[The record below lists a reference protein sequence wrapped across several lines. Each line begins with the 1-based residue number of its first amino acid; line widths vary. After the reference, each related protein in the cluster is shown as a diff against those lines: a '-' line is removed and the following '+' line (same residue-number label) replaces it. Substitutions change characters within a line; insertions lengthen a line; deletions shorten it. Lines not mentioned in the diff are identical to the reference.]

1 MSFGLT
7 KDQIFAAR
15 PDLNV
20 WVEASA
26 GTGKTHVLTA
36 RVLRMMVR
44 GTPPGHIL
52 GLTYT
57 KAAAAEM
64 AARVYK
70 ILGQWAMIRETEL
83 AAEIFKSTG
92 EKASDQALQRA
103 RTLFATVLDIPGGL
117 KIQTIHSF
125 CQSLLKRFPLEAGLP
140 PHFAVMEE
148 RTSGEYLKQAMD
160 EVMLAAT
167 EGGDASLKEAFD
179 HIATREAEGGFE
191 GLVGSFLGKR
201 RKVLKLLQIYSGI
214 EGLISATYRA
224 LGADPRKQG
233 DDLLQIALDDQSFD
247 KKGLGNLSKIALAGA
262 GDEQKFGETLTRF
275 LAAKENRVDL
285 FPNYRDVFLTQKGTP
300 RKTILKKATLDAHPL
315 LEDII
320 GAEKARLFELQQT
333 LNLQEVARDTA
344 ALIRLGSA
352 ILARY
357 QKAKEA
363 HGLLDYDDLILKTSS
378 LLEREGIT
386 PWILYKL
393 DGGIDHIL
401 VDEAQDTNQIQ
412 WQLVEALSDEFFSG
426 LGSREGLLR
435 TVFAVGDPK
444 QSIYRFQGAEPKAFE
459 EAKVRLAKKARD
471 AGLALED
478 CVLNTS
484 YRSTGAVLKAV
495 DAVFLHPGTR
505 NGIVR
510 GDQAVTHLAHR
521 LGQHGLIEVWP
532 PERPEAKDT
541 PKPGWRL
548 PNEQKFVHTPAAR
561 LAEKIAG
568 HIEQMITSKEHLK
581 SRGRAVRYGD
591 FLVLV
596 KTRDDFMDHLI
607 RELKGRNIPVAGSDR
622 MVLAD
627 QLAIQDLVALA
638 GFTLLPGDDYNLA
651 CVLKGPLLNFDDDD
665 LLTLAPGRTGS
676 LWRALED
683 QAKTSPKYRPAV
695 TFLKTLLAMLGGET
709 PFDFFSRVLGPLE
722 GRKRLVRRL
731 GFEVNDPLD
740 EFLSLALEFEQNHT
754 PSLQGFLK
762 WFGAGKTQIKRDMER
777 GKNEVRIMTIHGAKG
792 LEAPV
797 VYLPDTYKVARKR
810 RTDLLEIP
818 PRFQVQGGGE
828 NLLVWARAK
837 EMHAGPC
844 KIARDVF
851 LDEERAEHNRLLYV
865 ALTRAEDRLYI
876 CGWTGKSTPKDP
888 TWYGCIREALED
900 LEGVE
905 KIDTRGELALLRLE
919 SPQTARPKP
928 DDKKMP
934 GRAEAISLP
943 AWASSAAK
951 KEAGMG
957 TLVRPSRQHEQEIAF
972 SLAHNGEAERA
983 RARGNIIHKLL
994 EVLPG
999 LPAEKRE
1006 GSARAY
1012 LAQKDKA
1019 LTRKQQD
1026 DIWNKVKGVLEHP
1039 QYSFIFG
1046 PGSRGEVAL
1055 AGIVEGN
1062 FVSAQIDRLVVE
1074 KDRITLVDYKS
1085 DRRVPETVAAA
1096 PREYIQQVGLYRELL
1111 KDLYP
1116 GREIRAALLWT
1127 EDCTWMIVP
1136 GQIIKK

>member
-70 ILGQWAMIRETEL
+70 ILGQWAMIREAEL

-179 HIATREAEGGFE
+179 HIATREAESGFE

-224 LGADPRKQG
+224 LGVDKNMTHEGLIEAAVRDPGFDEKGLERLFKIILEG
-233 DDLLQIALDDQSFD
+233 SAKEKTNAKYMAPFFAD
-247 KKGLGNLSKIALAGA
+247 KKNRRAHFETYCKAFFKQ
-262 GDEQKFGETLTRF
+262 DGE
-275 LAAKENRVDL
+275 V
-285 FPNYRDVFLTQKGTP
+285 
-300 RKTILKKATLDAHPL
+300 RKPFFVNATLDEHPDLPEIFLAEQKRLAGVRERLFL
-315 LEDII
+315 LE
-320 GAEKARLFELQQT
+320 AAQ
-333 LNLQEVARDTA
+333 DTS
-344 ALIRLGSA
+344 ALIRLGST

-426 LGSREGLLR
+426 LGGREGLLR
-435 TVFAVGDPK
+435 TVFAVGDLK

-532 PERPEAKDT
+532 PERPGVKDT

-568 HIEQMITSKEHLK
+568 HIEQMIKGKEHLK

-596 KTRDDFMDHLI
+596 ETRDDFMDHLI
-607 RELKGRNIPVAGSDR
+607 RELKGRKIPVAGSDR

-627 QLAIQDLVALA
+627 QLAIQDLAALA

-665 LLTLAPGRTGS
+665 LLALAPGRSGS

-709 PFDFFSRVLGPLE
+709 PFDFFSRVLGPLK

-762 WFGAGKTQIKRDMER
+762 WFGAGKTKIKRDMER

-797 VYLPDTYKVARKR
+797 VYLPDTFKVARKR

-818 PRFQVQGGGE
+818 PRFQVPGGGE
-828 NLLVWARAK
+828 YLLVWARAK

-844 KIARDVF
+844 KIAREVF

-876 CGWTGKSTPKDP
+876 CGWTGISTPKDA

-905 KIDTRGELALLRLE
+905 KIDTGGELALLRLE

-943 AWASSAAK
+943 AWATSAPK

-1039 QYSFIFG
+1039 EYSFIFG

-1055 AGIVEGN
+1055 AGTIEGN
-1062 FVSAQIDRLVVE
+1062 FISAQIDRLVVE

-1096 PREYIQQVGLYRELL
+1096 PREYLQQIGLYRELL

-1136 GQIIKK
+1136 EQIIKK